1 MRRRAFIAGLGGA
14 AAIVGCNEVFAQNAI
29 ETPRIAVIGIDPDQE
44 VIEAFDRGMRAAGRI
59 KNANARVEYRWSGS
73 DTQLGSAV
81 VTEVVSS
88 NPSVIV
94 PIGWPNTREVHRLTS
109 TIPIVF
115 AVVSD
120 PIGRGLVTNF
130 AHPGGNVTGFSYFDS
145 AIGGKWLQL
154 LQEMT
159 PQRTRFVSMFNPYNQ
174 SVEYLQRSIED
185 AARSLNV
192 EVSRVPVQ
200 NDDEIRGAFERL
212 AGATNIA
219 LLFPSDPFTFFRS
232 AMIATL
238 AAKHRIPA
246 MYPARR
252 FADDGGL
259 VAYGPDIY
267 DEIYLAAS
275 YVDRVLKGAKPGDLP
290 VQQPTKYSLVI
301 NLRAA
306 KALDLTIPATLLA
319 RADEVIE

>member
-1 MRRRAFIAGLGGA
+1 
-14 AAIVGCNEVFAQNAI
+14 
-29 ETPRIAVIGIDPDQE
+29 
-44 VIEAFDRGMRAAGRI
+44 
-59 KNANARVEYRWSGS
+59 
-73 DTQLGSAV
+73 
-81 VTEVVSS
+81 
-88 NPSVIV
+88 
-94 PIGWPNTREVHRLTS
+94 
-109 TIPIVF
+109 
-115 AVVSD
+115 
-120 PIGRGLVTNF
+120 VTNF

-200 NDDEIRGAFERL
+200 NDYEIRGAFEQL
-212 AGATNIA
+212 ADATNIA

-232 AMIATL
+232 AMIAAL

-252 FADDGGL
+252 FANDGGL

-267 DEIYLAAS
+267 DKIYLAAS

-290 VQQPTKYSLVI
+290 VQQPTKYTLII

-306 KALDLTIPATLLA
+306 KALDLNIPPSLLA